1 MHSIIVWIAAAHSV
15 INGLWITINPSH
27 SYLLRTFDVL
37 RGAKDASVFNS
48 SWQENLLRDT
58 TLQRTLKSMTIY
70 TPEAGNYAL
79 DSHNSSE

>member
-1 MHSIIVWIAAAHSV
+1 MHSV
-15 INGLWITINPSH
+15 ISSLWITINPLGSAPLKKFDI
-27 SYLLRTFDVL
+27 LLR
-37 RGAKDASVFNS
+37 AEDASLFNS